1 MIDHTSGLTGQRLD
15 VSLCIRSTSTQL
27 SQDHLLFSD
36 RGLPTRKLRC
46 GFQLSIVKA
55 RTNHTQEQ
63 VGSIILNSTTE
74 NLLVNGDSRGTLNI
88 AESMNRSTDAEIT
101 DALDIRSD
109 AFVLTSSLL
118 AVLDGD
124 LGKANA
130 NSADVAAEDVAPIE
144 SLACPHRIVKPFK
157 VDYIKSVNQC

>member
-1 MIDHTSGLTGQRLD
+1 MVYRN
-15 VSLCIRSTSTQL
+15 STSALNVAQCVNRGADTQ
-27 SQDHLLFSD
+27 
-36 RGLPTRKLRC
+36 
-46 GFQLSIVKA
+46 I
-55 RTNHTQEQ
+55 TN
-63 VGSIILNSTTE
+63 
-74 NLLVNGDSRGTLNI
+74 TLN
-88 AESMNRSTDAEIT
+88 TDV
-101 DALDIRSD
+101 RR
-109 AFVLTSSLL
+109 FVLATVTIL

>member
-15 VSLCIRSTSTQL
+15 VGLCIRSTSTQL

-36 RGLPTRKLRC
+36 RSLPTRKLRC
-46 GFQLSIVKA
+46 GLQLSIVKA
-55 RTNHTQEQ
+55 RANHTQEQ

-74 NLLVNGDSRGTLNI
+74 NLLVNGNSRGTLDI

-109 AFVLTSSLL
+109 TFVLTSSLL

-124 LGKANA
+124 LCEPDTNR
-130 NSADVAAEDVAPIE
+130 ADVAAKNVSSVQ
-144 SLACPHRIVKPFK
+144 SLTSTDSIVEAFE
-157 VDYIKSVNQC
+157 VDYMTYK